1 MSAWRGKGGALRFGW
16 SSRNT
21 CAISGANYTVVERTP
36 QLNCA
41 TKHTLTNAFFFLSLS
56 PLSYLQFP
64 PPSLIIH
71 FRIPTQSGNYSPQ
84 NAISSRPAL
93 WQEEIFPR
101 PALPLCCAGFTQR
114 GCVAAHTGSLSHEL
128 FVNGHQSCSFKW
140 RPLLPPRRQCC
151 FLEASG
157 EEEVPVNK
165 HNGSFQ
171 SVRGLPLGTAE
182 QRWAISKAKSS
193 EELCWLVRFKFL
205 IMSCEQQRD
214 RDGKEKEGLTQG
226 KDKQFQD
233 SIKKKSVKNNKPL
246 LIQCLKASLMC
257 ILLFTGPLG
266 YCFQCCGSITS

>member
-1 MSAWRGKGGALRFGW
+1 M
-16 SSRNT
+16 
-21 CAISGANYTVVERTP
+21 
-36 QLNCA
+36 
-41 TKHTLTNAFFFLSLS
+41 
-56 PLSYLQFP
+56 
-64 PPSLIIH
+64 
-71 FRIPTQSGNYSPQ
+71 
-84 NAISSRPAL
+84 
-93 WQEEIFPR
+93 
-101 PALPLCCAGFTQR
+101 
-114 GCVAAHTGSLSHEL
+114 
-128 FVNGHQSCSFKW
+128 
-140 RPLLPPRRQCC
+140 
-151 FLEASG
+151 
-157 EEEVPVNK
+157 PVNK

-182 QRWAISKAKSS
+182 QRWAISKAESS